1 MSDSNYDVGQVL
13 WVIRSDR
20 PGMIALQIQEVIT
33 KRTMNG
39 EDIQYLAYTPGID
52 KQFLLHT
59 VKGRIFTDLESARE
73 ILYKQATEAIDSVIE
88 KVRSQANQAFGQK
101 KDDQQSD
108 ALSFIQNIQVPTQSN
123 TSNQNLEPEEGFEII
138 EMDGKKVKIKLPE
151 GI

>member
-39 EDIQYLAYTPGID
+39 EDIQYLAYTPGVEE
-52 KQFLLHT
+52 QFLLHT
-59 VKGRIFTDLESARE
+59 IKGRIFTDLESARE
-73 ILYKQATEAIDSVIE
+73 ALYKQATEAIDSVIE

-101 KDDQQSD
+101 KDELQQD
-108 ALSFIQNIQVPTQSN
+108 PLSFIQNIQAPKSIT
-123 TSNQNLEPEEGFEII
+123 TPKKDLEPEDGFEIV